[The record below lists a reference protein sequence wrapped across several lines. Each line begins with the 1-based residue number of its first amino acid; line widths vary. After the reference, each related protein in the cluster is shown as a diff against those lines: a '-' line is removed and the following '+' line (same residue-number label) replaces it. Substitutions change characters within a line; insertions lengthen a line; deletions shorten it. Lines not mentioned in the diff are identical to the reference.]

1 MHSARWDPSVNL
13 KDKRVAVI
21 GSGASATQI
30 LPELVDQNVDVTVF
44 PGTPE
49 WVIPRLNHRL
59 PHTYHVIIKYVPWL
73 ASIVHNVCKILHDQL
88 YEATHYP
95 RSRFAQTM
103 RSAALDMLVRQVP
116 DEERRAM
123 LDPSQRYPLG
133 VRRVHLSD
141 RIYKVFTSFLCVF
154 HAEHPLKAMLD
165 TRPDQDDFS
174 SRTKSAGTTIV
185 VPR

>member
-1 MHSARWDPSVNL
+1 MSTPKIPPQFEAFTGDKMHSARWDPSVSL

-30 LPELVDQNVDVTVF
+30 IPELMDQNINVTVF

-59 PHTYHVIIKYVPWL
+59 PHAYQVMCQYVPWF
-73 ASIVHNVCKILHDQL
+73 ASIVHNAGRVLHDQL

-95 RSRFAQTM
+95 RSRLAHTM
-103 RSAALDMLVRQVP
+103 RQAALEMLERQVP
-116 DEERRAM
+116 DGERRAM

-141 RIYKVFTSFLCVF
+141 RIYKVPAIYVL
-154 HAEHPLKAMLD
+154 HAQRLLSG
-165 TRPDQDDFS
+165 TRHLA
-174 SRTKSAGTTIV
+174 R
-185 VPR
+185 PR